1 MEKKKCPQCKNL
13 ILITSPT
20 CLYCGR
26 PNKFITKEYVNKKWN
41 KDSNKNEFDYIFTNK
56 YLVFILILNLIFFIY
71 LISSDLFT
79 IIIYST
85 FFFKKLKDFIIIS
98 ILIESISP
106 NNTYLFLIFCFFIN
120 EIFKLFFSLYSYVRY
135 Y

>member
-41 KDSNKNEFDYIFTNK
+41 NYYNKESNKNLFDYIFINN
-56 YLVFILILNLIFFIY
+56 YLIFV
-71 LISSDLFT
+71 
-79 IIIYST
+79 
-85 FFFKKLKDFIIIS
+85 
-98 ILIESISP
+98 
-106 NNTYLFLIFCFFIN
+106 LFLIFI
-120 EIFKLFFSLYSYVRY
+120 IVIIIVS
-135 Y
+135 

>member
-41 KDSNKNEFDYIFTNK
+41 KDNNKNVFDYIFINK
-56 YLVFILILNLIFFIY
+56 YLAFILLILI
-71 LISSDLFT
+71 T
-79 IIIYST
+79 I
-85 FFFKKLKDFIIIS
+85 FIII
-98 ILIESISP
+98 
-106 NNTYLFLIFCFFIN
+106 FI
-120 EIFKLFFSLYSYVRY
+120 
-135 Y
+135 